1 MELLHSD
8 IPNEIRNFD
17 WKNLVRSRQMN
28 DPSSVGRIGNNQ
40 NIDPYSGDELE
51 DLWYNPH

>member
-8 IPNEIRNFD
+8 IPTETKNYD
-17 WKNLVRSRQMN
+17 WKNLVRSRQMS
-28 DPSSVGRIGNNQ
+28 DPASAGRIGNNQ
-40 NIDPYSGDELE
+40 NRDPYSGDELE